1 MRTSASS
8 ETSTSSFAP
17 PREMA
22 RQARTKEHRLRLD
35 VLHEAV
41 HSGCLDRDQRPS
53 AYFFDLD
60 AIELNARDLKLSSFP
75 HTALHTFAVK
85 ANPLIEILKLVRKT
99 GLGAEAASLGE
110 LEIALEAGFPPKAIV
125 YDSPTKTRHEIR
137 RALDVGVLLN
147 ADNLAEVEVIAR
159 ELEDRPTCSP
169 SVGLRVNPQSGGG
182 TISALATASAR
193 SKFGVAVGPNMKA
206 IYRCFSRHRSFLSR
220 IHVHTGSQGVGIAE
234 LAESAASV
242 VRLAREVNDA
252 AGCAVVRSVDVG
264 GGLSVDYSSDSPRA
278 HFDEYSELLSELLGS
293 DLGDLEFD
301 LVTEFGRSLI
311 CKSGFA
317 ACYVEYAKTAGE
329 PGARIVAQ
337 HLGADTLLRTCY
349 LPDDFPLR
357 VFCASSSGESLET
370 GREEDCVETDIAGPL
385 CFAGD
390 LVARGR
396 MLPASLEPGSIVI
409 VPDVGAYT
417 TSMFSRYNSRPFPAC
432 YGFRGSAVGGVEL
445 EVLRREEDP
454 RDLVRFWSK
463 EP

>member
-1 MRTSASS
+1 MRTSASAA
-8 ETSTSSFAP
+8 ETSSSFAP

-22 RQARTKEHRLRLD
+22 RQARTKEHRLRLEI
-35 VLHEAV
+35 LHEAV

-60 AIELNARDLKLSSFP
+60 AIELNARNLKLSSFP

-110 LEIALEAGFPPKAIV
+110 LEIALEAGFPPQAIV
-125 YDSPTKTRHEIR
+125 YDSPTKTRYEIR

-193 SKFGVAVGPNMKA
+193 SKFGVAVGPNRKA

-278 HFDEYSELLSELLGS
+278 HFDEY
-293 DLGDLEFD
+293 
-301 LVTEFGRSLI
+301 
-311 CKSGFA
+311 
-317 ACYVEYAKTAGE
+317 
-329 PGARIVAQ
+329 AR
-337 HLGADTLLRTCY
+337 
-349 LPDDFPLR
+349 
-357 VFCASSSGESLET
+357 
-370 GREEDCVETDIAGPL
+370 
-385 CFAGD
+385 
-390 LVARGR
+390 
-396 MLPASLEPGSIVI
+396 
-409 VPDVGAYT
+409 
-417 TSMFSRYNSRPFPAC
+417 
-432 YGFRGSAVGGVEL
+432 
-445 EVLRREEDP
+445 
-454 RDLVRFWSK
+454 
-463 EP
+463 

>member
-1 MRTSASS
+1 M
-8 ETSTSSFAP
+8 
-17 PREMA
+17 
-22 RQARTKEHRLRLD
+22 
-35 VLHEAV
+35 
-41 HSGCLDRDQRPS
+41 
-53 AYFFDLD
+53 
-60 AIELNARDLKLSSFP
+60 
-75 HTALHTFAVK
+75 
-85 ANPLIEILKLVRKT
+85 
-99 GLGAEAASLGE
+99 
-110 LEIALEAGFPPKAIV
+110 
-125 YDSPTKTRHEIR
+125 
-137 RALDVGVLLN
+137 
-147 ADNLAEVEVIAR
+147 
-159 ELEDRPTCSP
+159 
-169 SVGLRVNPQSGGG
+169 
-182 TISALATASAR
+182 
-193 SKFGVAVGPNMKA
+193 
-206 IYRCFSRHRSFLSR
+206 
-220 IHVHTGSQGVGIAE
+220 
-234 LAESAASV
+234 
-242 VRLAREVNDA
+242 
-252 AGCAVVRSVDVG
+252 
-264 GGLSVDYSSDSPRA
+264 
-278 HFDEYSELLSELLGS
+278 GS

-317 ACYVEYAKTAGE
+317 ASYVEYAKTAGE